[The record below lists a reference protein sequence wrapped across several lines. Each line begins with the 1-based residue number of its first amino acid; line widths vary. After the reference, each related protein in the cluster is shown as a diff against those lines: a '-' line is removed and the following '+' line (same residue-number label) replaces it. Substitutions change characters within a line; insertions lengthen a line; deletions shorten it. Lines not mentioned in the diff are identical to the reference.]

1 MWINHP
7 LCPISVFLLFFF
19 FFTPLFSFFLSSS
32 VLPPVF
38 CLHCQRAPH
47 ANYAA
52 MNAGLSRQLR
62 LRRAAEKTTRVQS
75 NVLSL
80 KFPNLLHT
88 CDAAAAACLIV
99 LTRAGPSSGATR
111 SVSCLVAS
119 LDATLEFG
127 CRETRFH
134 DLCAASLGI
143 SSVNFP
149 TPKIPQELFPS
160 GRKRSRTNRRNGR

>member
-1 MWINHP
+1 MSNQ
-7 LCPISVFLLFFF
+7 CVLLIY
-19 FFTPLFSFFLSSS
+19 FFTPLFSFFLSSF

-88 CDAAAAACLIV
+88 CDAAAAVCLIV
-99 LTRAGPSSGATR
+99 LTRAGPSSC
-111 SVSCLVAS
+111 SVRCFEAS
-119 LDATLEFG
+119 LDVTLGFG

-149 TPKIPQELFPS
+149 TRKIPRELFPS
-160 GRKRSRTNRRNGR
+160 GRKHERTNRRNGR

>member
-1 MWINHP
+1 M
-7 LCPISVFLLFFF
+7 CSSSYFF

-80 KFPNLLHT
+80 KFPNVLHT
-88 CDAAAAACLIV
+88 CDAATAARLIV
-99 LTRAGPSSGATR
+99 LTCAVPSSGATR
-111 SVSCLVAS
+111 SVSCFVAS
-119 LDATLEFG
+119 LDVTLGFG

-149 TPKIPQELFPS
+149 HTKDPTGIVSIGSE
-160 GRKRSRTNRRNGR
+160 T